1 MTEARME
8 GGWEGWMGK
17 GTVLAVSEGDRLVMD
32 LGCTQLTSLFMDSVL
47 TCTCHPQ
54 NQYSQHHRHL
64 WMRVEQQKV

>member
-1 MTEARME
+1 MGRTDE
-8 GGWEGWMGK
+8 GR

-47 TCTCHPQ
+47 EAGLPANMYLSPQ

-64 WMRVEQQKV
+64 WIRVEQQKM